1 MASSQTSLE
10 SVVSRL
16 EAQIAFDKEREVF
29 HAEQEVFH
37 RDKRAVFAAEIEK
50 LTGVLEAFKT
60 AAATAAEL
68 ETRAAAVTPPK
79 PSLDIGRKA
88 SLTAMIRRVLEIRP
102 AGDVF
107 GTNIITAE
115 VNRHFRERL
124 RRPVKE
130 KLVSIT
136 LKRLSRQGELRQVR
150 AGRPHHEAL
159 YARVEG

>member
-1 MASSQTSLE
+1 MASHTSLE
-10 SVVSRL
+10 TIVSRL
-16 EAQIAFDKEREVF
+16 EAQIAFDQEREAF
-29 HAEQEVFH
+29 HAAQETFH
-37 RDKRAVFAAEIEK
+37 REKRSVFAAEIEK

-79 PSLDIGRKA
+79 PNLDIGRKA

-115 VNRHFRERL
+115 INRHYRERL
-124 RRPVKE
+124 RRPVRE

-150 AGRPHHEAL
+150 AGRPHYEAL
-159 YARVEG
+159 YARVEK

>member
-1 MASSQTSLE
+1 MGCEDTACRDGPRR
-10 SVVSRL
+10 VPPADRAGAKAKAGGR
-16 EAQIAFDKEREVF
+16 EAL
-29 HAEQEVFH
+29 
-37 RDKRAVFAAEIEK
+37 K
-50 LTGVLEAFKT
+50 LTGVLEALKT
-60 AAATAAEL
+60 AAATTAEL
-68 ETRAAAVTPPK
+68 DTRAAAVTPPK

-115 VNRHFRERL
+115 VNRNFRERL

-136 LKRLSRQGELRQVR
+136 LKRLSSQGELRQVR

-159 YARVEG
+159 YARMEG

>member
-1 MASSQTSLE
+1 MKPSNLSRNRTLPCSDTGRTGIGPNYPSPKTFCSQWR
-10 SVVSRL
+10 SRTHL
-16 EAQIAFDKEREVF
+16 
-29 HAEQEVFH
+29 
-37 RDKRAVFAAEIEK
+37 
-50 LTGVLEAFKT
+50 
-60 AAATAAEL
+60 AATATEL
-68 ETRAAAVTPPK
+68 GTRAAAVTPPK

-136 LKRLSRQGELRQVR
+136 LKRLSSQGELRQVR